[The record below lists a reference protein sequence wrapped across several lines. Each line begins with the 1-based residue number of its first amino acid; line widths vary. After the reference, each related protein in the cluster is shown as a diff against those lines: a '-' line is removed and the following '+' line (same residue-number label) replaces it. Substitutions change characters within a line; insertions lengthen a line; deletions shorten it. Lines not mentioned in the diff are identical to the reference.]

1 MCAQYDRLRRF
12 VLAGTMRRKPEM
24 IDSCSWQLT
33 GWSGSTVLPWV
44 FTSTEVTNS
53 DQNIVF
59 GEANWQ
65 RTNLWSS
72 SLTRIKAS
80 QRMMPLGTFAGHPGW
95 IPTPVF
101 WSWAV
106 HVKSPDV
113 EWYTYLTHSELL
125 EEKKLIQHR
134 LPQTY
139 SVQGKYHTTK
149 QNIHPFQYT
158 EKNTTTIAD
167 AILLQMSARDSEYTQ
182 IFH

>member
-1 MCAQYDRLRRF
+1 LDRTLE
-12 VLAGTMRRKPEM
+12 L
-24 IDSCSWQLT
+24 
-33 GWSGSTVLPWV
+33 
-44 FTSTEVTNS
+44 EVTNL
-53 DQNIVF
+53 DQNIMF

-65 RTNLWSS
+65 RTKLRSFP
-72 SLTRIKAS
+72 LTRIKTS
-80 QRMMPLGTFAGHPGW
+80 QRTMPSGTFAGHPGW

-101 WSWAV
+101 WSSAL
-106 HVKSPDV
+106 HARPPDV

-125 EEKKLIQHR
+125 GKKLIQHR

-149 QNIHPFQYT
+149 QNIHPFQCT